1 MVIIPMRFLLPGA
14 NRTLI
19 GRGADQQGSE
29 PADSRGG
36 RGDIT
41 RLEKKVNTL
50 QSDLEAARTA
60 KKKAEKKTNM
70 AENRAKVVAE
80 NAKAAEEAN
89 GKMEE
94 DLRTDRVEHN
104 HYLHEAFSAAF
115 EQAKAKAMADY
126 LVSLVN
132 NQSAIGFDWSFMSS
146 VSDETQVE
154 TLIFVDKEEGEV
166 TGQEHRD
173 ASNASEDTE
182 LPANAAQNLEDLP
195 TSIEGVCSK
204 VSGLLLPETSRDHS
218 FSPSAVLEP
227 AGFLFHL
234 SCLGRVVPD
243 WMPPVIRLGF

>member
-1 MVIIPMRFLLPGA
+1 
-14 NRTLI
+14 
-19 GRGADQQGSE
+19 
-29 PADSRGG
+29 
-36 RGDIT
+36 
-41 RLEKKVNTL
+41 
-50 QSDLEAARTA
+50 
-60 KKKAEKKTNM
+60 M

-132 NQSAIGFDWSFMSS
+132 NPSAIGFDWSFMSS

-195 TSIEGVCSK
+195 TSSK
-204 VSGLLLPETSRDHS
+204 GLGTIFLTK
-218 FSPSAVLEP
+218 
-227 AGFLFHL
+227 FLF
-234 SCLGRVVPD
+234 SGSGVPEFY
-243 WMPPVIRLGF
+243 PSHINQCNIFSVFPS